1 MRLNGISIGWP
12 SDNTAFCDSI
22 AVIESSTGK
31 VLGTTDNVTKKY
43 DLGLSLAYSY
53 VPGIQLE
60 FQYWSTRYQQAYY
73 STTLLT
79 VTASDFGAGSGD
91 NPYLIEVETPRNP
104 CRACE
109 FSVESV
115 VPIWEYKDAQFL
127 CRSGDPFQNWYT
139 LDSLDQ
145 AHDEGPQETTVCYKY
160 DFIDRMNT
168 SLWLKCVANAVET
181 GSGRNRGYGNYDDA
195 VHRCND
201 LPLSPPHPPT
211 HPPQLPYPSPQP
223 PPLPPPSPP
232 SPQSPP
238 PLPLPP
244 PPQPPPPRPPPT
256 PRPPPPSPYPTPPPP
271 KPYPPPLL
279 KSPPPPPPPL
289 APPPLSPLYPPVE
302 ELNCSWEILGQNM
315 SSVLGPGY
323 EAENCVD
330 RNSSTTCATKNE
342 SNAWFSLKSSCTR
355 PRHVIVYN
363 ERQGRFQ
370 GQLMGFEVFLGY
382 HFGDIGDIGDIG
394 AVTGSVQSL
403 QERKSRCGGVHYA
416 DPNASFTIV
425 SCEDT
430 ILPTTENTTVFI
442 TVRQTGPSRHLAVGQ
457 VTVCAPLLIPPQ
469 PPPPPLPPPLFPPP
483 FPPEASCGELPAKV
497 CRQPQTQ
504 NTSTL
509 CTCRFVWH
517 EDCIHPVDVE
527 LVCVAQRQRQRRQLH
542 EIPHI
547 VQTETQTD
555 DGCCDPLTAKTPYA
569 LILYRYVHYW
579 DSIALF
585 ILLIFCLYPWR
596 RVYDPVYVRCQPA
609 ELPCITLP
617 LQVE

>member
-1 MRLNGISIGWP
+1 
-12 SDNTAFCDSI
+12 
-22 AVIESSTGK
+22 
-31 VLGTTDNVTKKY
+31 
-43 DLGLSLAYSY
+43 
-53 VPGIQLE
+53 
-60 FQYWSTRYQQAYY
+60 
-73 STTLLT
+73 
-79 VTASDFGAGSGD
+79 
-91 NPYLIEVETPRNP
+91 
-104 CRACE
+104 
-109 FSVESV
+109 
-115 VPIWEYKDAQFL
+115 
-127 CRSGDPFQNWYT
+127 
-139 LDSLDQ
+139 
-145 AHDEGPQETTVCYKY
+145 
-160 DFIDRMNT
+160 
-168 SLWLKCVANAVET
+168 
-181 GSGRNRGYGNYDDA
+181 
-195 VHRCND
+195 
-201 LPLSPPHPPT
+201 
-211 HPPQLPYPSPQP
+211 
-223 PPLPPPSPP
+223 
-232 SPQSPP
+232 
-238 PLPLPP
+238 
-244 PPQPPPPRPPPT
+244 
-256 PRPPPPSPYPTPPPP
+256 
-271 KPYPPPLL
+271 
-279 KSPPPPPPPL
+279 
-289 APPPLSPLYPPVE
+289 
-302 ELNCSWEILGQNM
+302 M

-509 CTCRFVWH
+509 CTCRFIWH
-517 EDCIHPVDVE
+517 EDCVHPVDVE

-542 EIPHI
+542 ELPHVI
-547 VQTETQTD
+547 QTETQTD
-555 DGCCDPLTAKTPYA
+555 DGCCDPLTASTPYA

-579 DSIALF
+579 DSVVLF
-585 ILLIFCLYPWR
+585 ILLMFCLYPWR
-596 RVYDPVYVRCQPA
+596 RVYDPVYVRCQRS

-617 LQVE
+617 LQPA